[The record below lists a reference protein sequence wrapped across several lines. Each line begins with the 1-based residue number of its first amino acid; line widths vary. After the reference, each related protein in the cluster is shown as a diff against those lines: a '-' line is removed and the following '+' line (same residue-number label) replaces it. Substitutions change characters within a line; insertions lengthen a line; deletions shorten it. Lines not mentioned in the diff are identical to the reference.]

1 MYRLGAL
8 DAQRAHGLVCGTN
21 ACKEELAMRT
31 RPIRF
36 GVQTGP
42 QNTPWDDLPA
52 LWKEV
57 DELGYDTAWTFDHFI
72 PIFTDPKGPCLEGWI
87 TLAALAAHT
96 RRVRLGTLVTGNT
109 YRHPAVLANMAATLD
124 HVSGGRLEFG
134 IGAAWFEQE
143 HAAYGISYPS
153 IGTRMSMLD
162 ESLRIIKAMWTE
174 NAPSFEGKH
183 YHVKDALCEPK
194 PLQKPHPP
202 ILIGGGGEKKT
213 LRLVAR
219 HAQMWNGFGSPEV
232 FRRKIAILAD
242 HCRAEGTNVDAI
254 EKSVLIRVAVT
265 DDREKVRRMVARES
279 QNRGLPEEE
288 ARRWILAGNPEEVSA
303 LVQDFVDAGVTHLI
317 AMTFAPYGDQRESL
331 RCFAQE
337 VIPRFR

>member
-1 MYRLGAL
+1 MF
-8 DAQRAHGLVCGTN
+8 Q
-21 ACKEELAMRT
+21 KEEFTMPT

-42 QNTPWDDLPA
+42 QNTSWDDLLA
-52 LWKEV
+52 TWEEV
-57 DELGYDTAWTFDHFI
+57 EALGYDTAWTFDHFM
-72 PIFTDPKGPCLEGWI
+72 PIFTDPTGPCLEGWI
-87 TLAALAAHT
+87 TLAALAART
-96 RRVRLGTLVTGNT
+96 KRVRLGTLVTGNT
-109 YRHPAVLANMAATLD
+109 YRNPALLAKTAATLD
-124 HVSGGRLEFG
+124 HVSSGRLEFG

-143 HAAYGISYPS
+143 HAAYDIHFPS
-153 IGTRMSMLD
+153 IGKRLSMLD

-174 NAPSFEGKH
+174 KSPSFDGKH
-183 YHVKDALCEPK
+183 YRVKDALCEPK

-242 HCRAEGTNVDAI
+242 HCRAEGTDVDAI

-265 DDREKVRRMVARES
+265 DDQEKVRRMVARES
-279 QNRGLPEEE
+279 QQRGLPEEE
-288 ARRWILAGNPEEVSA
+288 ARRWIIAGNPEEVGA
-303 LVQDFVDAGVTHLI
+303 QVQDFVDAGVTHLI
-317 AMTFAPYGDQRESL
+317 AMTFAPYGDHKESL
-331 RCFAQE
+331 RRFARE
-337 VIPRFR
+337 VVPRFRR